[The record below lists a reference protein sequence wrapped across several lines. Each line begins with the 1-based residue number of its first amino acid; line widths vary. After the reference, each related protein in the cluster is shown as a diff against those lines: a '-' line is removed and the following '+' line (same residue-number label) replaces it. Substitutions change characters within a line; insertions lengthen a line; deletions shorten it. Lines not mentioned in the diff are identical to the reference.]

1 MDSVVDPDQTCS
13 VPGRSISS
21 NLVLLRDVFHF
32 IERTDEATI
41 LISLDQEKAF
51 DRVDRSFLTDLFCC
65 LGFGPVFR
73 KWVSSLST
81 LYEGAFMQILL
92 NGNLTTKIP
101 LRQGVRQGGPLSPL
115 LYVLGV
121 EAITFQIRLFPEIR
135 GFLLPGAC
143 GKRARFVSMLMILRL
158 F

>member
-21 NLVLLRDVFHF
+21 DFVLLRDVFHF
-32 IERTDEATI
+32 IERTDEAAI
-41 LISLDQEKAF
+41 VISLDQEKAF

-73 KWVSSLST
+73 KWVSRLST

-101 LRQGVRQGGPLSPL
+101 LRQEVRQGDP
-115 LYVLGV
+115 
-121 EAITFQIRLFPEIR
+121 LFPC
-135 GFLLPGAC
+135 FT
-143 GKRARFVSMLMILRL
+143 FWV
-158 F
+158 